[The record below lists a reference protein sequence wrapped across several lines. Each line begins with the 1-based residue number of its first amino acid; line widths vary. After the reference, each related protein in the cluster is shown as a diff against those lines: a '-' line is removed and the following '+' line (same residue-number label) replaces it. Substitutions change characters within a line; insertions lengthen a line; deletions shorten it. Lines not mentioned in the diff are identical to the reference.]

1 MIEQGPRATGK
12 DSVML
17 PISHVGLD
25 KGAIHIDTQ
34 ELSNTEHH
42 KCPNEICLPPF
53 NDILFRD
60 LSKCD
65 AFIF

>member
-17 PISHVGLD
+17 PSSHVGLD
-25 KGAIHIDTQ
+25 KGAIHIDTK

-42 KCPNEICLPPF
+42 KYPL
-53 NDILFRD
+53 
-60 LSKCD
+60 
-65 AFIF
+65 